1 MLILGAL
8 FVCASV
14 VSILEAS
21 SSRVDAEKAVL
32 NGSADLRDW
41 SVQAKSQRL
50 IVSFVLKKSE

>member
-1 MLILGAL
+1 MLVLGAL

-14 VSILEAS
+14 VSILEIS
-21 SSRVDAEKAVL
+21 PSRVDAEKAVL

-50 IVSFVLKKSE
+50 IVSFVFKKSE